1 MRYIIYALIIWS
13 IIGLNMQ
20 TTCCQPSEAVL
31 TKPAADRIAR
41 HDLVFEKPIPRW
53 DEALPLGNGMC
64 GILVWGDGH
73 PLKLSLDRA
82 DLWDTR
88 PVAEW
93 DSPDYNYQTMREW
106 VAAGRI
112 QDLHRL
118 YDEPYDRNAA
128 PTKIPSGRIEIAFP
142 ENVQVASS
150 RLALVPA
157 SAHVTLTNG
166 AQIEIWQHA
175 TEPIGYL
182 MMRGQAGPFDLKLVA
197 PTFGGKLDSTQ
208 IFNSLKTGSLAR
220 LGYPAPQY
228 SRAENSEAFEQI
240 GWGDFRFAVAVT
252 WKQTDR
258 EWWEIA
264 WSIASSKESATPRA
278 LAQKRAAAALKAGF
292 DAMRRPLL
300 AWWRNFWNQSHIEIP
315 NPILERQW
323 YLDLYKFGAV
333 ARRGAPPISLQAVW
347 TADEGQLPPW
357 KGDYHH
363 DLNTQLSYWPGYT
376 SNHLSEGLSYLDWL
390 WEIRGEAR
398 KFTQK
403 FFGKPGLCIPMTSDI
418 EGKQM
423 GGWHQYTHSATTA
436 AWLAQHF
443 YLHWRYSQDR
453 EFLRDR
459 AYPFLTEV
467 AVFLEAIT
475 EKNSQGQRC
484 LPLSSSPEIFDNRLE
499 AWLPPTSN
507 YDLALLRWLFAATA
521 EFAGILGETS
531 AQTHWQQILAEF
543 PPFALAADDGRL
555 LVAPNLALTESH
567 RHFSH
572 LMAIHPLGLFRWE
585 SGPEHQQVMRQALN
599 ELDRLGTHYWT
610 GYSFA
615 WLASHAARCKDGAR
629 AEQALEI
636 FSQAFCSPNSFHLN
650 GDQSGKGYSRFTY
663 RPFTLEG
670 NMAAAA
676 GLQEM
681 LLQSYGGIIRI
692 FPAIPAN
699 WQTVRYSQLRAEGAF
714 LVSAERQAGKLVAI
728 QILAEKGGLLE
739 LENPFPEPTFQLET
753 DSVQPIDRTGP
764 ILKFSCQPG
773 GRLLLKATN

>member
-1 MRYIIYALIIWS
+1 MRNILFLFAIWCLS
-13 IIGLNMQ
+13 GLKLPH
-20 TTCCQPSEAVL
+20 TYSQPLAPVMAGQSTDNL
-31 TKPAADRIAR
+31 AR
-41 HDLVFEKPIPRW
+41 HDLVFEKPISRW

-93 DSPDYNYQTMREW
+93 NSPDYNYKTMREW

-112 QDLHRL
+112 EDLHRL

-128 PTKIPSGRIEIAFP
+128 PTKIPSGRIEIEFP

-150 RLALVPA
+150 RLALA
-157 SAHVTLTNG
+157 SAIAQVTLSNG
-166 AQIEIWQHA
+166 AQLEIWQHA
-175 TEPIGYL
+175 TEPIGYVTL
-182 MMRGQAGPFDLKLVA
+182 RGQIPPFNLKLMA
-197 PTFGGKLDSTQ
+197 PTFGGKLDSNQ
-208 IFNSLKTGSLAR
+208 QYNSLQTGSLAR
-220 LGYPAPQY
+220 LGYPAPKY
-228 SRAENSEAFEQI
+228 THAENSESFEQV
-240 GWGDFRFAVAVT
+240 GWGNFRFAVAVD
-252 WKQTDR
+252 WKQTAPDS
-258 EWWEIA
+258 WEVA
-264 WSIASSKESATPRA
+264 WSIASSKESATPLS
-278 LAQKRAAAALKAGF
+278 LAQKRATAALKAGF
-292 DAMRRPLL
+292 KTIRQSHLD
-300 AWWRNFWNQSHIEIP
+300 WWQNFWNQSWLEVP
-315 NPILERQW
+315 NPILERQY

-333 ARRGAPPISLQAVW
+333 ARRGAPPISLQAIW

-363 DLNTQLSYWPGYT
+363 DLNTQLSYWPCYT
-376 SNHLSEGLSYLDWL
+376 SNHLTEGLSYLDWL
-390 WEIRGEAR
+390 WEIRDEAR

-403 FFGKPGLCIPMTSDI
+403 FFGKPGLCVPMTSDI

-423 GGWHQYTHSATTA
+423 GGWHQYTHSATTT

-443 YLHWRYSQDR
+443 YLHWRYSLDR
-453 EFLRDR
+453 EFLRER

-475 EKNSQGQRC
+475 EKNNQGQRF
-484 LPLSSSPEIFDNRLE
+484 LPLSASPEIFDNRLE

-507 YDLALLRWLFAATA
+507 YDLALMRWLFAATA
-521 EFAGILGETS
+521 ELAGVLGKTA
-531 AQTHWQQILAEF
+531 AQMHWQQVLAEI
-543 PPFALAADDGRL
+543 PDFARAVDNGRL
-555 LVAPNLALTESH
+555 LVAPNRALPESH

-572 LMAIHPLGLFRWE
+572 LMAIHPLGLFYWE
-585 SGPEHQQVMRQALN
+585 GGSEHQRVMQQALN
-599 ELDRLGTHYWT
+599 ELEHLGTHYWT

-692 FPAIPAN
+692 FPAIPAD
-699 WQTVRYSQLRAEGAF
+699 WQAVRFTQLRAEGAF
-714 LVSAERQAGKLVAI
+714 LVSAHRQAGKIETI
-728 QILAEKGGLLE
+728 QIRAEKGGRLE
-739 LENPFPEPTFQLET
+739 LENPFQDQDFQMET
-753 DSVQPIDRTGP
+753 HLIEVVDRTGP
-764 ILKFSCQPG
+764 ILKFNCQPG
-773 GRLLLKATN
+773 GQLVLKGKK